1 MSFVRLCFHCHR
13 QKSLRPVPVRTPSC
27 HRVFNEC
34 GHEQASRDIAD
45 ELAAKL
51 AQLDACTN
59 ELQQLR
65 HENVNLQV
73 QAAAS
78 DTLKSK
84 VNNLNQ
90 NLLSTAK
97 ELSVAEA
104 EIRVLEVKCAASAT
118 NLKRRASREDYQRKK
133 SAKLESQ

>member
-1 MSFVRLCFHCHR
+1 MSVDT
-13 QKSLRPVPVRTPSC
+13 STV
-27 HRVFNEC
+27 
-34 GHEQASRDIAD
+34 EQASYDIAD
-45 ELAAKL
+45 ELAAKV

-84 VNNLNQ
+84 VNKLNQ